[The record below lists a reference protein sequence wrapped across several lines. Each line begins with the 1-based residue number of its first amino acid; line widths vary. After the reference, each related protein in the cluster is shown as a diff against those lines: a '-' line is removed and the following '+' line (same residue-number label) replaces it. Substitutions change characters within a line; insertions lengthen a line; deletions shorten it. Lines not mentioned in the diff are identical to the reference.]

1 MKYVQVTDGV
11 IDLVSFE
18 APEDLTG
25 WIEAPDWISA
35 GDLYDSVTQEFGAPP
50 IPLAP
55 RDVVEEY
62 RRRATEIIGHDP
74 RSEDFSLACMSA
86 LASGDTAAADNVVEV
101 WRLKQ
106 KCNDLLAL
114 ETIPNDYADDFHWQ
128 ATPV

>member
-1 MKYVQVTDGV
+1 MTKYVQATDGV

-35 GDLYDSVTQEFGAPP
+35 GDLYDGTIFTTPP

-55 RDVVEEY
+55 RDVMAEY
-62 RRRATEIIGHDP
+62 ERRAELVVGHSP
-74 RSEDFSLACMSA
+74 RSEDFILACMHA
-86 LASGDTAAADNVVEV
+86 LASGDTVAINNVSEV

-114 ETIPNDYADDFHWQ
+114 ETIPNDYTDDFHWQ